1 MTDLALTRD
10 GKLIAAA
17 ITAAPSPRSLD
28 GRDAAERAA
37 LAIAAGMHGA
47 TALTGPL
54 VALLSND
61 GLDGQA
67 AAWALGRLGAEDAL
81 LRAASDGNLDARQN
95 AFQGLAVIAALGK
108 ASPQLAAALGARI
121 DGEVERARAGRTG
134 LGEHACRALA
144 VLGAPDTD
152 ARIQQVIDGDRFSD
166 RFELSRLR
174 RAITEGGR
182 DQATN
187 KLLAGPWT
195 GIFADHLAS
204 DTPPV
209 DAKAAPSQ
217 SPPSQS
223 SSNEAGQSVS
233 AKPATS
239 VKPAKAPAPPATGG
253 VDYGAYAPGGEAVGP
268 EIGDDEA
275 DAGDEALGEEGAPP
289 SQAKPVDWKAFL
301 ASPEAA
307 ALGPQLK
314 SMAGQLGPMLEQ
326 IAVRAIRA
334 QLADLAPQ
342 EYVALLLQVLP
353 QMLPQQHVQAALS
366 PQALTA
372 YQAIGKFLH
381 RTGVATHGDGL
392 VQAIKLVRQQMREQ
406 IRRAGI
412 IGGPDYSDPDEV
424 AKPKLAT

>member
-10 GKLIAAA
+10 GKLIAASIA
-17 ITAAPSPRSLD
+17 TAPPPLSLD
-28 GRDAAERAA
+28 GSDAAERAA
-37 LAIAAGMHGA
+37 LAIGAGLHGVN
-47 TALTGPL
+47 ALTEPL
-54 VALLSND
+54 VALLGND

-67 AAWALGRLGAEDAL
+67 AAWALGRLGAETAL
-81 LRAASDGNLDARQN
+81 LRAATEGNLDARQN

-108 ASPQLAAALGARI
+108 ASPQLGTALGARI
-121 DGEVERARAGRTG
+121 DAEVERAKAGRTG
-134 LGEHACRALA
+134 LGEYACRALA

-152 ARIQQVIDGDRFSD
+152 TRIQQVIDGDRFSD

-174 RAITEGGR
+174 RAITDGGR
-182 DQATN
+182 DQATS

-204 DTPPV
+204 D
-209 DAKAAPSQ
+209 AAPA
-217 SPPSQS
+217 
-223 SSNEAGQSVS
+223 ET
-233 AKPATS
+233 KPAVS
-239 VKPAKAPAPPATGG
+239 KPPLAEAAASKPAKSASSASPAPAAAPTAAGG

-268 EIGDDEA
+268 EIGDDEN
-275 DAGDEALGEEGAPP
+275 AGDEALGEADAPP

-301 ASPEAA
+301 ASPEAT

-334 QLADLAPQ
+334 QLADLSPQ

-381 RTGVATHGDGL
+381 RTGAATHGDGL

>member
-1 MTDLALTRD
+1 M
-10 GKLIAAA
+10 
-17 ITAAPSPRSLD
+17 
-28 GRDAAERAA
+28 
-37 LAIAAGMHGA
+37 
-47 TALTGPL
+47 
-54 VALLSND
+54 
-61 GLDGQA
+61 
-67 AAWALGRLGAEDAL
+67 
-81 LRAASDGNLDARQN
+81 
-95 AFQGLAVIAALGK
+95 
-108 ASPQLAAALGARI
+108 
-121 DGEVERARAGRTG
+121 
-134 LGEHACRALA
+134 
-144 VLGAPDTD
+144 
-152 ARIQQVIDGDRFSD
+152 
-166 RFELSRLR
+166 
-174 RAITEGGR
+174 
-182 DQATN
+182 
-187 KLLAGPWT
+187 
-195 GIFADHLAS
+195 
-204 DTPPV
+204 
-209 DAKAAPSQ
+209 
-217 SPPSQS
+217 
-223 SSNEAGQSVS
+223 
-233 AKPATS
+233 
-239 VKPAKAPAPPATGG
+239 
-253 VDYGAYAPGGEAVGP
+253 GP

-275 DAGDEALGEEGAPP
+275 VGGDEALGEEGAPP

-381 RTGVATHGDGL
+381 RTGASTHGDGL